1 MDAILAEN
9 VNKKYKN
16 GTQALSGLSLSVQSG
31 EIFSLL
37 GPNGAGKSTLIRI
50 LTTYLRPDS
59 GDITMLGKDLKSS
72 GREIRAQIACAAQ
85 QPSIDSHMSLE
96 ENMLFQARLYGV
108 PKADAAGR
116 MERLTAEFGLAPY
129 RKKPVSAFS
138 GGVKRR
144 LDIALSLISGPKLLF
159 LDEPTAGMDPP
170 SRAAMWD
177 MLKKIRADLGTTIFL
192 TTHYLEEADHLS
204 DHICIMDKGK
214 ELVSGTAAS
223 LRSLLRQD
231 TVSVRFPSPAGAAA
245 CLPLLKA
252 RLPERH
258 VAQCGASISVRT
270 ETPQA
275 DLEMMAA
282 FLSGSRIPFHGI
294 ELVQPGLED
303 IFFMLTKPKGGIS
316 I

>member
-231 TVSVRFPSPAGAAA
+231 TVSVRFPAGAAA

-316 I
+316 V

>member
-72 GREIRAQIACAAQ
+72 GKEIRAQIACAAQ

-177 MLKKIRADLGTTIFL
+177 MLKKII
-192 TTHYLEEADHLS
+192 
-204 DHICIMDKGK
+204 
-214 ELVSGTAAS
+214 
-223 LRSLLRQD
+223 LL
-231 TVSVRFPSPAGAAA
+231 
-245 CLPLLKA
+245 
-252 RLPERH
+252 
-258 VAQCGASISVRT
+258 
-270 ETPQA
+270 
-275 DLEMMAA
+275 M
-282 FLSGSRIPFHGI
+282 
-294 ELVQPGLED
+294 
-303 IFFMLTKPKGGIS
+303 
-316 I
+316 